1 MKQSENKK
9 RFRTQMKS
17 QGFSLIELMVVLLIL
32 AILAAFQ
39 YPSYKESI
47 RKAKRAEGRA
57 ALAEVM
63 QQQERHYSQQ
73 SSYVV
78 FSATSPSGF
87 KWFSGDNP
95 KTSSYELHAEPCK
108 GDTVKN
114 CIVVTATPGTARVN
128 SSYQDDVCG
137 ALSLASNGIKNASGT
152 GNDCW

>member
-1 MKQSENKK
+1 MKQSGNKK
-9 RFRTQMKS
+9 RYLAPMRS
-17 QGFSLIELMVVLLIL
+17 AGFSLIELMVVLLIL

-39 YPSYKESI
+39 YPSYKESV
-47 RKAKRAEGRA
+47 RKARRAEGQA

-63 QQQERHYSQQ
+63 QQQERLYSQQ
-73 SSYVV
+73 SSYVA
-78 FSATSPSGF
+78 FTASSPNGF
-87 KWFSGDNP
+87 KWFSAENP
-95 KTSSYELHAEPCK
+95 KTSSYELRAEPCK

-114 CIVVTATPGTARVN
+114 CIVVTAAPGTARVN